1 MPRSPII
8 KLSKKPLRFPKKF
21 VRRAVGTIKNHRVP
35 VLPGHPTYSSRNHK
49 GKGAYSGAAR
59 PPVKDPVMVGQRT
72 GDAQTTFKPKPSRI
86 GMRAVPKC
94 GPWYQLRGRKGIW
107 EQERYRFFGSYEEG
121 GGHHLG
127 FSIAG

>member
-21 VRRAVGTIKNHRVP
+21 VRRAVGTIKNRRVP
-35 VLPGHPTYSSRNHK
+35 VLRGHPTYSSRNHK

-59 PPVKDPVMVGQRT
+59 PPVKNPVMVGQRT

-86 GMRAVPKC
+86 GIRAVPENVVHGINCRTERAFRSKRDTDS
-94 GPWYQLRGRKGIW
+94 LDLMRKG
-107 EQERYRFFGSYEEG
+107 EG
-121 GGHHLG
+121 V
-127 FSIAG
+127 I